1 MTVKSF
7 PPDEFLN
14 LAERMVYLK
23 NILDDEALIRTV
35 MNRCYYAV
43 FLVLREKLG
52 LPENTTH
59 RKVYEEV
66 KRKNIKLA
74 GYLDILWVY
83 RRGADYYLHS
93 PVVLRGWAITHRV
106 SFELDK
112 AERCIDIAQR
122 ALSEAI

>member
-1 MTVKSF
+1 MLLCC
-7 PPDEFLN
+7 FLGVSG
-14 LAERMVYLK
+14 E
-23 NILDDEALIRTV
+23 
-35 MNRCYYAV
+35 
-43 FLVLREKLG
+43 LG

-59 RKVYEEV
+59 RRVYEEV

-83 RRGADYYLHS
+83 RRGADCYLHS
-93 PVVLRGWAITHRV
+93 PVVLRGWAIRHRV

-112 AERCIDIAQR
+112 AERCIDIAQK